1 MKVKHSGLIT
11 MMDNLQ
17 YFGNKKL
24 PQKVSYAITKN
35 LLNLTKHY
43 SCYEKELE
51 KILNFYDEHLEK
63 EENGDKVIGSDG
75 FPVIKDEE
83 LSEKMKQEIKDLLDI
98 EIEIDMYQIDQ
109 ELLDYEDNDRYDP
122 LTLNE
127 ILTLNSTIVRQDEE
141 TEVDGEENAEEVE
154 SL

>member
-1 MKVKHSGLIT
+1 MKVKHSGLIV
-11 MMDNLQ
+11 MMDNMQ
-17 YFGNKKL
+17 YFGNKRL

-51 KILNFYDEHLEK
+51 KILKFYGEHIEKDDNDE
-63 EENGDKVIGSDG
+63 NVIGSDG

>member
-1 MKVKHSGLIT
+1 MKVKHSGLIV
-11 MMDNLQ
+11 MMDNMQ
-17 YFGNKKL
+17 YFGNKRL
-24 PQKVSYAITKN
+24 PQKISYAITKN

-43 SCYEKELE
+43 SCYEQELE
-51 KILNFYDEHLEK
+51 KILSFYGEHLELD
-63 EENGDKVIGSDG
+63 ENGNKVIGEDG

-98 EIEIDMYQIDQ
+98 EVEIDMYQIDQ